1 MTTITLYRYGEESA
15 TNYEKRVDELVARGV
30 WRNRNESYKIID
42 SQKVH
47 SLDGTLIK
55 ASIDIET
62 RWNYGSSN

>member
-15 TNYEKRVDELVARGV
+15 TNYEKRIDQLIDRGV
-30 WRNRNESYKIID
+30 WCNRNESYKIIS

-62 RWNYGSSN
+62 RWNYGSN

>member
-15 TNYEKRVDELVARGV
+15 TNYEKRIDKLINNGV
-30 WRNRNESYKIID
+30 WRNCNESYKIID

-62 RWNYGSSN
+62 RWNYGSN

>member
-62 RWNYGSSN
+62 RWNYGSN

>member
-1 MTTITLYRYGEESA
+1 MTTITLYRYGEEST
-15 TNYEKRVDELVARGV
+15 TNYEKRIDKLIDRGV
-30 WRNRNESYKIID
+30 WRNRNGSYKIID

-62 RWNYGSSN
+62 GWNYGSSN

>member
-1 MTTITLYRYGEESA
+1 MMTTITLYRYGEESA
-15 TNYEKRVDELVARGV
+15 TSYEKRIDKLIDRGV
-30 WRNRNESYKIID
+30 WRNRNENYKIID

-62 RWNYGSSN
+62 RWNYGSN